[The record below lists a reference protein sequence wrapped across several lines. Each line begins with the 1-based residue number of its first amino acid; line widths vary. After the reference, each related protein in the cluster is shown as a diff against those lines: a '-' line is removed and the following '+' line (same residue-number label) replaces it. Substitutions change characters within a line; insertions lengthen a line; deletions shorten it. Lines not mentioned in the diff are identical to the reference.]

1 MSGTDLRIQKTYAA
15 LTRAFTDLL
24 KTKSFEQITVKEL
37 CDAAIV
43 RTATFY
49 NHFSDKYEFA
59 DFIIRDMLLRYHRD
73 NTDLSRLSGRSY
85 YERLISDAFS
95 LLENNTDLLRSLAS
109 DSMLWSIS
117 EVIRGSMHDEL
128 LEHLI
133 RDKASGQDLAA
144 EPELLT
150 EFIIGGLENSV
161 RWWFTSKDPIP
172 AAALTEQ
179 TLSSTL
185 RLVSGSGC

>member
-24 KTKSFEQITVKEL
+24 KTKCFEQITVKEL
-37 CDAAIV
+37 CDTAII
-43 RTATFY
+43 RPATFY

-59 DFIIRDMLLRYHRD
+59 DFIIRDLLERYHID
-73 NTDLSRLSGRSY
+73 NSDLSNLSGQAY
-85 YERLISDAFS
+85 YEKLLSDAFS

-117 EVIRGSMHDEL
+117 EVIRGSIHDEL

-133 RDKASGQDLAA
+133 NDKAA

-150 EFIIGGLENSV
+150 EFIIGGLEQSV
-161 RWWFTSKDPIP
+161 RWWFTAKDPIP
-172 AAALTEQ
+172 AVALKEQ
-179 TLSSTL
+179 TLSIIH
-185 RLVSGSGC
+185 RLIL

>member
-15 LTRAFTDLL
+15 LTHAFTDLL
-24 KTKSFEQITVKEL
+24 KTKSFEQVTVKEL

-59 DFIIRDMLLRYHRD
+59 DFIIRDMLQRYHID
-73 NTDLSRLSGRSY
+73 NADLSRLSGQVY

-117 EVIRGSMHDEL
+117 EVIRSNIHDEL
-128 LEHLI
+128 HEHLI
-133 RDKASGQDLAA
+133 SDKSAGHNLAA

-150 EFIIGGLENSV
+150 ELIIGGMEQAV
-161 RWWFTSKDPIP
+161 RWWFTDANPLPPEVLKKQLLESI
-172 AAALTEQ
+172 
-179 TLSSTL
+179 L
-185 RLVSGSGC
+185 RLIS

>member
-24 KTKSFEQITVKEL
+24 QTKSFEQITVKEL
-37 CDAAIV
+37 CDGAMV

-59 DFIIRDMLLRYHRD
+59 DFIIRDMLQRYHRD
-73 NTDLSRLSGRSY
+73 NSDLSNLSGQAY

-133 RDKASGQDLAA
+133 NDKASGQDLAA

-150 EFIIGGLENSV
+150 EFIIGGLEQSV
-161 RWWFTSKDPIP
+161 RWWFTAKDPIP
-172 AAALTEQ
+172 AVALKEQ
-179 TLSSTL
+179 MLSSIL
-185 RLVSGSGC
+185 RLIL

>member
-1 MSGTDLRIQKTYAA
+1 MSGTDLRIKKTYAA

-24 KTKSFEQITVKEL
+24 KTKCFEQITVKEL
-37 CDAAIV
+37 CDAAII

-59 DFIIRDMLLRYHRD
+59 DFIIRDMLQRYHRD
-73 NTDLSRLSGRSY
+73 SAKLSKLSGQAY

-95 LLENNTDLLRSLAS
+95 LLENNTDLIRSLAS

-117 EVIRGSMHDEL
+117 EVIRCSMHDEL

-133 RDKASGQDLAA
+133 SDKASGQDLAA

-150 EFIIGGLENSV
+150 EFIIGGLEQTL
-161 RWWFTSKDPIP
+161 RWWFTSPDPVKPALLKKDMLCCI
-172 AAALTEQ
+172 
-179 TLSSTL
+179 L
-185 RLVSGSGC
+185 RLIS

>member
-24 KTKSFEQITVKEL
+24 KAKSFEQITVKEL

-59 DFIIRDMLLRYHRD
+59 DFVIRDTLQRYYRSD
-73 NTDLSRLSGRSY
+73 EDLSSLSGQAY
-85 YERLISDAFS
+85 YEKLISDALT

-117 EVIRGSMHDEL
+117 EVIRSSMHDEL
-128 LEHLI
+128 LVHLI
-133 RDKASGQDLAA
+133 DDKSAGHDLAA

-150 EFIIGGLENSV
+150 ELIIGGLEQTV
-161 RWWFTSKDPIP
+161 RWWFTAPDPIP
-172 AAALTEQ
+172 AATLKEQ
-179 TLSSTL
+179 MLSSVL
-185 RLVSGSGC
+185 RLIF

>member
-15 LTRAFTDLL
+15 LTRAFTELL
-24 KTKSFEQITVKEL
+24 RVKKFEQITVKEL

-59 DFIIRDMLLRYHRD
+59 DHIIRDMIQRYHRD
-73 NTDLSRLSGRSY
+73 NTELSSLSGQAY
-85 YERLISDAFS
+85 YERLLSDAFS

-109 DSMLWSIS
+109 DSMLWSIA
-117 EVIRGSMHDEL
+117 EVIRTSMHDEL
-128 LEHLI
+128 LAHLTA
-133 RDKASGQDLAA
+133 DKAAGHNLSA

-150 EFIIGGLENSV
+150 ELIIGGIEQVV
-161 RWWFTSKDPIP
+161 RWWFTDANPLPPEDLKKQVLDSI
-172 AAALTEQ
+172 
-179 TLSSTL
+179 L
-185 RLVSGSGC
+185 RLIS

>member
-24 KTKSFEQITVKEL
+24 KTKCFEQITVKEL
-37 CDAAIV
+37 CDTAII
-43 RTATFY
+43 RPATFY

-59 DFIIRDMLLRYHRD
+59 DFIIRDLLQRYHID
-73 NTDLSRLSGRSY
+73 NSDLSNLSGQAY
-85 YERLISDAFS
+85 YEKLLSDAFS

-117 EVIRGSMHDEL
+117 EVIRGSIHDEL
-128 LEHLI
+128 LDHLI
-133 RDKASGQDLAA
+133 NDRASGQDLAA

-150 EFIIGGLENSV
+150 EFIIGGLEQSV
-161 RWWFTSKDPIP
+161 RWWFTAKDSIP
-172 AAALTEQ
+172 AVALKEQ
-179 TLSSTL
+179 MLSSIL
-185 RLVSGSGC
+185 RLIL